1 MEPAEDLAAVEDIRA
16 AAKKAVKERSQRRM
30 KAKAKA
36 KAAADVPKN
45 VRSRKSA
52 CPPKT
57 VDCPLLS
64 HYHGAVKCQAKG
76 GIKVDEDELKA
87 AFQFFD
93 VNGTGKITIQTLKVQ
108 EAHTLAPFML

>member
-52 CPPKT
+52 CPPQDSGLPSSLT
-57 VDCPLLS
+57 LS
-64 HYHGAVKCQAKG
+64 WRCEMSGKG
-76 GIKVDEDELKA
+76 R
-87 AFQFFD
+87 
-93 VNGTGKITIQTLKVQ
+93 
-108 EAHTLAPFML
+108 H